1 MAIRNI
7 IFEGD
12 PMLRKKS
19 KPVREVNDHIR
30 EILADMLETMHEH
43 YGVGLAAP
51 QVGIMRR
58 MFVAEPEP
66 GDVYYMVNPEILES
80 DGTQTGPEGCL
91 SIPQLEGIVER
102 PMHIKIK
109 AQDLDGNE
117 QEYDF
122 EDFHARVM
130 CHEFD
135 HLEGVLYTDKAE
147 EVYDPEEKY
156 KEMAEEMA
164 AKNAELKKAAA
175 DADEAGAADDS
186 SAAAGDASAA
196 NGDEGAANTAAEDK

>member
-7 IFEGD
+7 ILEGD

-30 EILADMLETMHEH
+30 EILDDMIDTMREH

-66 GDVYYMVNPEILES
+66 GDVYYMVNPEIVES
-80 DGTQTGPEGCL
+80 DGSQVGPEGCL
-91 SIPQLEGIVER
+91 SVPQLEGVVER
-102 PMHIKIK
+102 PDHIKIK
-109 AQDLDGNE
+109 AQDFDGNL
-117 QEYDF
+117 QEYEFD
-122 EDFHARVM
+122 DFHARVM
-130 CHEFD
+130 CHEYD
-135 HLEGVLYTDKAE
+135 HLDGILYTDKAE

-156 KEMAEEMA
+156 KEMAEELA
-164 AKNAELKKAAA
+164 EKNAILKENGVDSADEEELKKAA
-175 DADEAGAADDS
+175 EAVLNDKTS
-186 SAAAGDASAA
+186 SVDKPVGSEGDQ
-196 NGDEGAANTAAEDK
+196 

>member
-7 IFEGD
+7 ILEGD

-30 EILADMLETMHEH
+30 EILEDMVETMREH

-51 QVGIMRR
+51 QVGVMRR

-66 GDVYYMVNPEILES
+66 GEVYYMVNPEMLEQE
-80 DGTQTGPEGCL
+80 GEQEGPEGCL
-91 SIPQLEGIVER
+91 SVPSLEGIVVR
-102 PMHIKIK
+102 PDHIKIK
-109 AQDLDGNE
+109 ALDFDGNE
-117 QEYDF
+117 QTYEFDEFY
-122 EDFHARVM
+122 ARVM
-130 CHEFD
+130 CHEYD
-135 HLEGVLYTDKAE
+135 HLEGILYTDKAE

-164 AKNAELKKAAA
+164 EKNEELKKAVKEGNANEA
-175 DADEAGAADDS
+175 DIEALKEAIKDEVKG
-186 SAAAGDASAA
+186 
-196 NGDEGAANTAAEDK
+196 